1 MADAVILGK
10 TESIGR
16 CIQRIEEDYFG
27 FEEDFKS
34 NFMRQ
39 DAVILNLQRACE
51 QVINLA
57 NHLIKIQ
64 DLTVPKNSRDSFK
77 VLTEAG
83 ILPDVLGQNLERM
96 VGFRNVAVHEYQK
109 INLDIVT
116 SIVQNH
122 LSDLRKFIS
131 IAATR
136 I

>member
-10 TESIGR
+10 TESIVR
-16 CIQRIEEDYFG
+16 CIQRIEEDYLG

-51 QVINLA
+51 QVIDLA

-83 ILPDVLGQNLERM
+83 ILPDALGQNLERM

-122 LSDLRKFIS
+122 LSDLRKFIG

>member
-1 MADAVILGK
+1 MADSVILAK

-16 CIQRIEEDYFG
+16 CIHRIEEDYIG
-27 FEEDFKS
+27 YEEDFKV

-51 QVINLA
+51 QVIDLA

-64 DLTVPKNSRDSFK
+64 GLTVPKNSRDSFK

-83 ILPDVLGQNLERM
+83 ILPDPLGQNLERM

-116 SIVQNH
+116 SIVRNH

-131 IAATR
+131 IAAMM